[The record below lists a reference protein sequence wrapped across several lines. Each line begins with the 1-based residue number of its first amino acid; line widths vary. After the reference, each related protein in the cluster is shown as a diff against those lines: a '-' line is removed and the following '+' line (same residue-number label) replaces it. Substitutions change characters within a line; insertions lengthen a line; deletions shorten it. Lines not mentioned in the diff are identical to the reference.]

1 MRKGENMKKDAKAKK
16 RDRIINTI
24 MVALV
29 LATIIIPIGT
39 VVHNPESRLVQLA
52 TKMEERKGNLVDIE
66 EVEKV
71 TIEINT

>member
-39 VVHNPESRLVQLA
+39 VVHNPDSRTA
-52 TKMEERKGNLVDIE
+52 ICF
-66 EVEKV
+66 
-71 TIEINT
+71 